1 MVPPYS
7 DKVSRAP
14 PYFSLAQYHTSLFT
28 YRAITCYGQPFQT
41 VPLRV
46 VLSLTGFSDFARHY
60 FRNLG
65 WCLFLELLRCFSSP
79 GSPRIPMYSV
89 CDTFRWVP
97 PFGNLR
103 IKANLPAPRS
113 LSQAITSFVAYHC
126 QGIHHM
132 LLFTWPYNFDLS
144 FESKEFQG
152 MLSGLS
158 PDALCRLQI
167 CIWSI
172 RISNMKFD
180 IHFDAIKFVASGTVC
195 TKPLR
200 MCTFR

>member
-1 MVPPYS
+1 M
-7 DKVSRAP
+7 
-14 PYFSLAQYHTSLFT
+14 
-28 YRAITCYGQPFQT
+28 
-41 VPLRV
+41 
-46 VLSLTGFSDFARHY
+46 LSLTGSSDFARHY

-89 CDTFRWVP
+89 CDTFRWVS

-113 LSQAITSFVAYHC
+113 LSQAITSFVAYHR

-132 LLFTWPYNFDLS
+132 LLFTWPYNFDVS
-144 FESKEFQG
+144 FETKVVSRNDVRSFTWRVMPYEAFASILEFQIG
-152 MLSGLS
+152 
-158 PDALCRLQI
+158 
-167 CIWSI
+167 IWI
-172 RISNMKFD
+172 
-180 IHFDAIKFVASGTVC
+180 FVLTQSKILVADGTVC

-200 MCTFR
+200 MYSFRQQRWFDSMNF

>member
-7 DKVSRAP
+7 DRISRVP
-14 PYFSLAQYHTSLFT
+14 PYFSQAQYHTGHFT
-28 YRAITCYGQPFQT
+28 YGAITRYGQHFQA
-41 VPLRV
+41 VPLCL
-46 VLSLTGFSDFARHY
+46 VLSLAGFSDFARHY

-89 CDTFRWVP
+89 CDTFRWVS

-126 QGIHHM
+126 QGIHHV
-132 LLFTWPYNFDLS
+132 LLFTWPYNFDVS
-144 FESKEFQG
+144 FETTL
-152 MLSGLS
+152 LSSRNVWLVFHQS
-158 PDALCRLQI
+158 RYAVNDAT
-167 CIWSI
+167 
-172 RISNMKFD
+172 FY
-180 IHFDAIKFVASGTVC
+180 
-195 TKPLR
+195 LR
-200 MCTFR
+200 KKLV